1 MKKIDKVVNNKGY
14 LLGVIDNQ
22 WVYLEKPSWD
32 CGWYWGFGY
41 LHYHTRNARTW
52 NTHTHFDSV
61 FFNVSRYEKDEWN
74 SKSAYD
80 RLRTFERLT
89 LTEKEMW
96 KLLDYMKTFYTLKE
110 TAAVFGRGGSHFTSS
125 ANLEIIKS
133 EDIAEH
139 INKVMLPALFAEIDK
154 LFTENTED

>member
-14 LLGVIDNQ
+14 LLGVKDNQ
-22 WVYLEKPSWD
+22 WIYLEKPSWD

-41 LHYHTRNARTW
+41 LHYHTRNTRTW

-61 FFNVSRYEKDEWN
+61 FFDYSRYAEKEWN
-74 SKSAYD
+74 DKTSYD
-80 RLRTFERLT
+80 RLRSFERLT

-110 TAAVFGRGGSHFTSS
+110 AAGVFGRGGSHYTSN
-125 ANLEIIKS
+125 ANLNIIKNV
-133 EDIAEH
+133 DIAEH
-139 INKVMLPALFAEIDK
+139 INKVMLPALFDKIDK
-154 LFTENTED
+154 LFTENEEG